1 MQNKLKVVKVNILG
15 QDYFIRSS
23 ANQQYFQ
30 KVEKYINL
38 KTDELVESGLNP
50 DTEQLKIAVL
60 ACMNIT
66 DELFLYKEQ
75 KKEVLSKIESKS
87 NALLEFID
95 EKLKQ
100 FNGK

>member
-23 ANQQYFQ
+23 ANRQYFQ

-95 EKLKQ
+95 EKLK
-100 FNGK
+100 

>member
-1 MQNKLKVVKVNILG
+1 MQSKLKVVKVNILG

-95 EKLKQ
+95 EKLK
-100 FNGK
+100 

>member
-75 KKEVLSKIESKS
+75 KKEVLTKIESKS

-95 EKLKQ
+95 EKLK
-100 FNGK
+100 

>member
-1 MQNKLKVVKVNILG
+1 MKNKLKVVKVNILG

-95 EKLKQ
+95 EKLK
-100 FNGK
+100 

>member
-95 EKLKQ
+95 EKLK
-100 FNGK
+100 

>member
-1 MQNKLKVVKVNILG
+1 MSNKLKVVKVNILG
-15 QDYFIRSS
+15 QDYFIKSS
-23 ANQQYFQ
+23 ANQTYFKQ
-30 KVEKYINL
+30 VEEYINS
-38 KTDELVESGLNP
+38 KTEELIESGLNP

-66 DELFLYKEQ
+66 DELFLYKNQ

-95 EKLKQ
+95 EKLS
-100 FNGK
+100 